1 MSRTRLLQELDL
13 GSCKITSIRTY
24 TISSITIYCAIASN
38 VIKLRARAFDPQYGL
53 GRGLVDHTQ
62 FCMDLKNIFIY
73 LSIYQSI
80 YMSACLYVCPYLS
93 IYLSIHNNCNRFL
106 MDLKN
111 IFIYLSHSR
120 ELIFKEILQ
129 PNAHVVLSWSPSTHK
144 LQWCWSI
151 WPHV

>member
-111 IFIYLSHSR
+111 IFIYLSIYRWIYLSPCLYVCPYLSIHIIDINVR
-120 ELIFKEILQ
+120 VLGYNGIIF
-129 PNAHVVLSWSPSTHK
+129 S
-144 LQWCWSI
+144 
-151 WPHV
+151 